1 MRGLTVRVAVALV
14 SAGVLA
20 GCALPGARPA
30 PATPWPSTGDSA
42 GSGGGGFTMPSD
54 PPSPSQSD
62 SPSPAPSATHSSPP
76 SSPPSPPK
84 KPVAPAGLRLGGPGG
99 SAWKVKS
106 DGVALTFDDGPD
118 PVQTPR
124 MLALLAQQHVKAT
137 FCLIGKNVEANP
149 DIVRQIVAAGH
160 RICNHSYAH
169 SETLGK
175 QTPDE
180 IRADLQRTNDA
191 IHQAA
196 PAAKIT
202 YFRAP
207 GGNFTPEM
215 VQIAADLNMKSIYW
229 YVDPRDW
236 DHPAGETSAAHQ
248 SRVITQIR
256 QHAAPGAIILS
267 HDRNGADTVAAYT
280 TLIPWLKQHY
290 GVVPLP

>member
-20 GCALPGARPA
+20 GCALPGAHQA

-42 GSGGGGFTMPSD
+42 GSGGGGFTMPSE
-54 PPSPSQSD
+54 SPSATPPGSASD
-62 SPSPAPSATHSSPP
+62 SPSPSHSSTPP
-76 SSPPSPPK
+76 TKAPIK
-84 KPVAPAGLRLGGPGG
+84 KPVAPAGLRLGGPAG
-99 SAWKVKS
+99 SAWKIKS
-106 DGVALTFDDGPD
+106 GGVALTFDDGPD

-137 FCLIGKNVEANP
+137 FCLIGRNVEANP

-196 PAAKIT
+196 PDAKIT

-215 VQIAADLNMKSIYW
+215 VQVAADLNMKSIYW

-248 SRVITQIR
+248 SRVITIVR
-256 QHAAPGAIILS
+256 QRTAPGAIILS
-267 HDRNGADTVAAYT
+267 HDRNGADTVAAYS